1 MVDLALVVEADGAHA
16 AGPAVGLGL
25 LTRELAAVGL
35 PAHVVALALPIVV
48 GPASPAAAAAAS
60 STAVLQDGNSN
71 GKLGF
76 CMSFCLSNKSNF
88 DQSLR
93 Y

>member
-35 PAHVVALALPIVV
+35 PAHVVGLALPIVV
-48 GPASPAAAAAAS
+48 GTASPAAAAATTTTAA
-60 STAVLQDGNSN
+60 AVLQGGDSN
-71 GKLGF
+71 GKLE
-76 CMSFCLSNKSNF
+76 L
-88 DQSLR
+88 LEL
-93 Y
+93 

>member
-35 PAHVVALALPIVV
+35 PAHVVPLPVPVVV
-48 GPASPAAAAAAS
+48 GPAGPAAAAATTTT
-60 STAVLQDGNSN
+60 TAVL
-71 GKLGF
+71 
-76 CMSFCLSNKSNF
+76 
-88 DQSLR
+88 
-93 Y
+93 

>member
-35 PAHVVALALPIVV
+35 PAHVVGLALPIVV
-48 GPASPAAAAAAS
+48 GTASPAAAATAAAA
-60 STAVLQDGNSN
+60 AVLQDGDSN
-71 GKLGF
+71 GKLE
-76 CMSFCLSNKSNF
+76 L
-88 DQSLR
+88 LEL
-93 Y
+93 